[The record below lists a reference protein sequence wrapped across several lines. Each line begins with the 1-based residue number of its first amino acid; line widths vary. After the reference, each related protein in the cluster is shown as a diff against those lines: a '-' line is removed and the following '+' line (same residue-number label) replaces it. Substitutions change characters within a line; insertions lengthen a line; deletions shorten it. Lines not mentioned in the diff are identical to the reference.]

1 MIENLI
7 LGGLWFGETKPN
19 MAAFLKP
26 IFCDLKILEKI
37 GVEVKSPLQPNTFI
51 SKVILL
57 AGTCDLPA
65 KCLVLNTMQFNGQN
79 GCSKCLQP
87 GTTFHISECGHTHIY
102 PFCSADPNGPRRT
115 KQQHY

>member
-1 MIENLI
+1 MLENLI

-19 MAAFLKP
+19 MATFLKP
-26 IFCDLKILEKI
+26 IFSDLRILERV

-57 AGTCDLPA
+57 TGTCDLPA

-79 GCSKCLQP
+79 DCSKCLQP
-87 GTTFHISECGHTHIY
+87 GITFYIGEHRHTHTC
-102 PFCSADPNGPRRT
+102 PFCSADPTGPKQT
-115 KQQHY
+115 K